1 MTWLNQYAHT
11 HHTRANGTT
20 GAASGHEM
28 SNDPHCGNTAIG
40 RSVIIGNRRIVGAHV
55 GGPHGGHG
63 GGHGGHGGHHGH
75 GHHGHHGHHGRRH
88 GHGGHVYSPGGPY
101 PAYYGYYD
109 PYYYEPEEV
118 VYVLDPTAYV
128 PQELG
133 TRTRTR
139 MGT

>member
-11 HHTRANGTT
+11 HHVNGTT
-20 GAASGHEM
+20 GTSSGHEM
-28 SNDPHCGNTAIG
+28 SNVPHCGNTAVG
-40 RSVIIGNRRIVGAHV
+40 RSVIIGNRQIVGAEV
-55 GGPHGGHG
+55 AGPHGHG
-63 GGHGGHGGHHGH
+63 GGHGHGGHGRGRRGHGH
-75 GHHGHHGHHGRRH
+75 GHHGHGRHGH

>member
-55 GGPHGGHG
+55 GGPPHGHGGHG
-63 GGHGGHGGHHGH
+63 GGHGHGGHGHHGH
-75 GHHGHHGHHGRRH
+75 GHGHH

-101 PAYYGYYD
+101 PAYYGYD